1 MKIVQIILI
10 MGFLGSLFGCK
21 SEKSEKKTIEID
33 DKKIETV
40 ESENPLSA
48 DYQLEDLNKNQKDEF
63 IKILARSEVLIKKY
77 STKEED
83 IFNAE
88 NLDFVLEKWKS
99 DTSNDKESV
108 DEIVEL
114 IGCAFGQ
121 DVVDKLDCE
130 WKILTDEYGTDFTV
144 IHKKYKI
151 NGFPFSS
158 VLKAIEEN
166 RVGSL
171 NDIKLLMKKNIIDAE
186 NSGDYDERK

>member
-1 MKIVQIILI
+1 